1 MKKKQEE
8 DGTLKKLVISSADSL
23 ELTDDFDL
31 PQSVLSSMLQL
42 IDKGSADFLDK
53 LPLRF
58 GIFLPSAAVF
68 L

>member
-42 IDKGSADFLDK
+42 IDKGSADF
-53 LPLRF
+53 
-58 GIFLPSAAVF
+58 
-68 L
+68 